1 MISTS
6 LDREV
11 LNQIGNLN
19 INRNKPLLISDA
31 DEVILNFVQAFET
44 YLNSIGLYYDLSS
57 YALFGNIK
65 KIKENIAIENDQ
77 ITKHITD
84 FYNLH
89 TEEISFVNESIKY
102 LGKIKNDLD
111 CQIIVVSNLPHH
123 NREKREISF
132 RKNGLDFPIISNSG
146 LKGLTIKEI
155 AKNQKNKIFFIDDI
169 SANLLSAYNEVDG
182 IKLIHY
188 ISDKR
193 LEKLA
198 STPEEVDFKAKD
210 WKEIYNYL
218 ENETSR

>member
-1 MISTS
+1 MILKS
-6 LDREV
+6 LDHEV
-11 LNQIGNLN
+11 LNQIESLDLN
-19 INRNKPLLISDA
+19 KDQPLLISDA
-31 DEVILNFVQAFET
+31 DEVILNFVRTFET
-44 YLNSIGLYYDLSS
+44 YLNNIGLYYDLSS

-89 TEEISFVNESIKY
+89 TEEISFVDESIKY
-102 LGKIKNDLD
+102 LGKIKNELD
-111 CQIIVVSNLPHH
+111 YQIIVLSNLPHH

-146 LKGLTIKEI
+146 LKGLAIKEI

-198 STPEEVDFKAKD
+198 STPKEVDFKAKD
-210 WKEIYNYL
+210 WKEIYIYL

>member
-19 INRNKPLLISDA
+19 INHNKPLLISDA

-198 STPEEVDFKAKD
+198 STPKEVDFKAKD

>member
-19 INRNKPLLISDA
+19 INHNKPLLISDA

-123 NREKREISF
+123 NRKKREISF

-169 SANLLSAYNEVDG
+169 SANLLSAHNEVDG

-198 STPEEVDFKAKD
+198 STPKEVDFKAKD

>member
-11 LNQIGNLN
+11 LNQIENLN
-19 INRNKPLLISDA
+19 INYNKPLLISDA
-31 DEVILNFVQAFET
+31 DEVILNFVKTFEK
-44 YLNSIGLYYDLSS
+44 YLNNIGLYYDLSS

-65 KIKENIAIENDQ
+65 NIKDDMAVENDQ
-77 ITKHITD
+77 IVKHLKD

-89 TEEISFVNESIKY
+89 TEEISFVDESIKY
-102 LGKIKNDLD
+102 LVRIKDDLG
-111 CQIIVVSNLPHH
+111 CQIIVLSNLPHH
-123 NREKREISF
+123 NRKKREISF

-146 LKGLTIKEI
+146 LKGLAIKEI
-155 AKNQKNKIFFIDDI
+155 AKKQKNKIFFIDDI
-169 SANLLSAYNEVDG
+169 SANLLSAYNEVDNV
-182 IKLIHY
+182 KLIHY

-198 STPEEVDFKAKD
+198 TTPKEVDFKAKD

>member
-6 LDREV
+6 LDHEV
-11 LNQIGNLN
+11 LNQIESLDLN
-19 INRNKPLLISDA
+19 KDQPLLISDA
-31 DEVILNFVQAFET
+31 DEVILNFVRTFET
-44 YLNSIGLYYDLSS
+44 YLNNIGLYYDLSS

-65 KIKENIAIENDQ
+65 KIEKNIPIANDE
-77 ITKHITD
+77 IIKHITN

-89 TEEISFVNESIKY
+89 TEEISFVDESVECLKRID
-102 LGKIKNDLD
+102 NDLGI
-111 CQIIVVSNLPHH
+111 QIIILSNLPHH

-132 RKNGLDFPIISNSG
+132 KNNGLNFPIISNSG
-146 LKGLTIKEI
+146 LKGLAVKQI
-155 AKNQKNKIFFIDDI
+155 AKKQENKIFFIDDI

-188 ISDKR
+188 ISDER

-198 STPEEVDFKAKD
+198 STPKEINFKAKN

-218 ENETSR
+218 EDETS

>member
-198 STPEEVDFKAKD
+198 STPKEVDFKAKD

>member
-111 CQIIVVSNLPHH
+111 CQIIVVSNLPHR

-210 WKEIYNYL
+210 WKEVYNYL

>member
-11 LNQIGNLN
+11 LNQIGNLK

-169 SANLLSAYNEVDG
+169 SANLLSAHNEVDG

-198 STPEEVDFKAKD
+198 STPKEVDFKAKD

>member
-123 NREKREISF
+123 NRKKREISF

-198 STPEEVDFKAKD
+198 STPKEVDFKAKD

>member
-19 INRNKPLLISDA
+19 INHNKPLLISDA

-89 TEEISFVNESIKY
+89 TEEISFVDESIKY

-169 SANLLSAYNEVDG
+169 SANLLSAHNEVDG

-198 STPEEVDFKAKD
+198 YTPKEVDFKAKN

>member
-19 INRNKPLLISDA
+19 INHNKPLLISDA

-169 SANLLSAYNEVDG
+169 SANLLSAHNEVDG

-198 STPEEVDFKAKD
+198 STPKEVDFKAKD